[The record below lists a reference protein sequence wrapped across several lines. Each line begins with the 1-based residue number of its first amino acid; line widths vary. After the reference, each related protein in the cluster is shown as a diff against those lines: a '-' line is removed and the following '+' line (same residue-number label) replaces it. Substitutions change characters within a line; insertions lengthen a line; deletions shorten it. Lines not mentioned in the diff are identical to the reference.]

1 MLELVLIYAG
11 LQLFGSGINL
21 INTED
26 GVCLK
31 LPGLNSEYVKK
42 NVLTVLNLVPSLDV
56 HKNTGFL
63 LIELLVMM
71 LFMEDKDLDKLWLL
85 LMEDMIVALVVI
97 TELNMVTLYSE
108 PGGSLIFTI
117 PGLENSSIQ
126 TLVIFN
132 FKVVL

>member
-1 MLELVLIYAG
+1 
-11 LQLFGSGINL
+11 
-21 INTED
+21 
-26 GVCLK
+26 
-31 LPGLNSEYVKK
+31 
-42 NVLTVLNLVPSLDV
+42 
-56 HKNTGFL
+56 
-63 LIELLVMM
+63 MM